1 MRTILLAA
9 ALLAGAA
16 APAEAAHVARLD
28 TGEGKTAFMRWW
40 LEGGTVRWTL
50 TCLDESD
57 PKGRPPD
64 MATYRGRSAIE
75 DGFLEGRVG
84 GDFPG
89 RFVLATRGLAPYWQ
103 IWLDACPERGGS
115 PVIREVR

>member
-1 MRTILLAA
+1 MRAHLLAA
-9 ALLAGAA
+9 ALIGGATV
-16 APAEAAHVARLD
+16 PADAAHVARLD

-40 LEGGTVRWTL
+40 REGDAVRWTL
-50 TCLDESD
+50 TCLDDSTNT
-57 PKGRPPD
+57 RPPD
-64 MATYRGRSAIE
+64 MATYRGVSKLE
-75 DGFLEGRVG
+75 DGFLEGHVR
-84 GDFPG
+84 DAPIPG